1 MKILKESKELL
12 PISYITSFISKGWDE
27 IGNLKEELKAIKE
40 TFKENKKVEDCLNNL
55 IDSYL
60 ICVGQMEELLSNKKY
75 LEFPEEKDLKE
86 ALTEEV
92 KPDLEAIDIIKDK
105 LDIQGDEETN
115 EIIFS
120 EKDQIEDPE
129 AQKLT
134 IEVNDEEFDVIS
146 SEIQSEE
153 EFEEKESTKDK
164 EEVKEAFEYYC
175 DFD

>member
-12 PISYITSFISKGWDE
+12 PISYITSFISKGWE
-27 IGNLKEELKAIKE
+27 EVGILKEELKAIKE

-60 ICVGQMEELLSNKKY
+60 ICIGQMEELLDNKKY
-75 LEFPEEKDLKE
+75 LEFPEEKELKE

-153 EFEEKESTKDK
+153 EIEDEESTKDK
-164 EEVKEAFEYYC
+164 EEVREAFEYYC